1 MIGEPLLSALQSM
14 VTFKL
19 VAVDTDMT
27 PVALPGTVGAL
38 GVPLTAAESAPF
50 IVLIARIFTE

>member
-1 MIGEPLLSALQSM
+1 M

-19 VAVDTDMT
+19 VADDTDMT